1 MMAERVEGR
10 PGAAS
15 AEAPPEEG
23 ADERRADAAAGR
35 RTEDH
40 AGERASRRGAEHLT
54 AIREELANDRKV
66 HEEPSPDRAIIELRD
81 VHLAFDHPVLEGV
94 SLEVRKGETLMIA
107 GESGTGKSTILKLIL
122 RLLVPESGVVCVFGQ
137 EVQEITFKEALAL
150 RRRIGMVFQ
159 NSALFDSLSTFENV
173 AYPLRERNGDL
184 SEDEIRAAVHKR
196 LEFVDLDPEKVDHQL
211 PSQLSG
217 GMKKRVGVA
226 RAIITDPEVVLYDEP
241 TAGLDPLS
249 IGKFNDLV
257 RKLQRELGVTS
268 VLVTHDIRTGFR
280 VASRVNLLRDGRITF
295 DGTPEEMVAADDP
308 YIKRFLG

>member
-1 MMAERVEGR
+1 MAERMSDRLQDGD
-10 PGAAS
+10 PDLS
-15 AEAPPEEG
+15 H
-23 ADERRADAAAGR
+23 ERRTEVGAGR
-35 RTEDH
+35 RVEDQ
-40 AGERASRRGAEHLT
+40 AGERAARERGEHLD
-54 AIREELANDRKV
+54 AIREELENDGRGTARPANSKAV
-66 HEEPSPDRAIIELRD
+66 IVLKD
-81 VHLAFDHPVLEGV
+81 VHLAFDHPVLDGV
-94 SLEVRKGETLMIA
+94 SLEAREGETLMVA

-122 RLLVPESGVVCVFGQ
+122 RLLVPDSGAVCVFGG
-137 EVQEITFKEALAL
+137 EVQDLSFKDALAL

-173 AYPLRERNGDL
+173 AYPLREQNGKL
-184 SEDEIRAAVHKR
+184 SEDEIREAVHKR
-196 LEFVDLDPEKVDHQL
+196 LEFVDLDPAKVDDQL

-241 TAGLDPLS
+241 TAGLDPLT

-280 VASRVNLLRDGRITF
+280 VASRVNLLRDGRMAF